1 MEKLS
6 AFLVKRKFAVIIIFT
21 AITVLCA
28 LAVPLGSV
36 NYSLVDY
43 LPESAQSTTAIG
55 VMKSEFGGAV
65 PNASVMISDVTIKEA
80 LEYKSRLAAV
90 EGVDSVSWLDDAVGE
105 DVLLS
110 TPVEFLDPGATR
122 SYYKDGSALF
132 SLTIASGMEQS
143 AVHAVRE
150 IIGVDNAVAGDAVN
164 IAAAQDMSVSE
175 VLKAFYILL
184 PLVLLVLILTTTS
197 WIEPLLYLITIGFAV
212 AVNMG
217 TTALLGETSFMTQS
231 ISPILQLAVSLDYAI
246 FLLHCFREYREE
258 YEPGRAMVL
267 AVKKS
272 LAAVAASAATTV
284 LGFLALI
291 FMRFR
296 IGPDLG
302 LNLAKGVVLSFL
314 FVMVFMPALT
324 LASVKL
330 LDRTAH
336 RRFIPE
342 LRGVGRKLVRI
353 SVPLLIAAAVIA
365 VPCYLAQSNAQFM
378 YGMGA
383 VAGSSRAGQDALKI
397 EEEFGKENLLALLVP
412 RGQTGKESELS
423 KTLHDMDD
431 VRRVVSYVDLV
442 GEEIPPDYLDRA
454 TLGRFYSDNYALFI
468 IYTDTTEESDGAFR
482 AVEDIRS
489 AAAMYYDGVYLAG
502 QSATLY
508 DIRNTVSAD
517 TKIVNLCAVIG
528 IFLTIL
534 VTFRSVSIP
543 LLLLFTIET
552 AIWLNLSIGY
562 FTGNTYNYIG
572 YLIIGTVQLGS
583 TVDYAIL
590 LTDRYLDLRREHPKK
605 EAAIRAL
612 GGNLLSILTSAAIL
626 SMAGFT
632 LSMTSTNPIVAELG
646 ELLGR
651 GTLLS
656 LAMVC
661 LVLPALLTVF
671 DGLIQKTTLN
681 HGFGKGRKS
690 P

>member
-1 MEKLS
+1 
-6 AFLVKRKFAVIIIFT
+6 
-21 AITVLCA
+21 
-28 LAVPLGSV
+28 
-36 NYSLVDY
+36 
-43 LPESAQSTTAIG
+43 
-55 VMKSEFGGAV
+55 
-65 PNASVMISDVTIKEA
+65 
-80 LEYKSRLAAV
+80 
-90 EGVDSVSWLDDAVGE
+90 
-105 DVLLS
+105 
-110 TPVEFLDPGATR
+110 
-122 SYYKDGSALF
+122 
-132 SLTIASGMEQS
+132 
-143 AVHAVRE
+143 
-150 IIGVDNAVAGDAVN
+150 
-164 IAAAQDMSVSE
+164 
-175 VLKAFYILL
+175 
-184 PLVLLVLILTTTS
+184 
-197 WIEPLLYLITIGFAV
+197 
-212 AVNMG
+212 
-217 TTALLGETSFMTQS
+217 
-231 ISPILQLAVSLDYAI
+231 
-246 FLLHCFREYREE
+246 
-258 YEPGRAMVL
+258 
-267 AVKKS
+267 
-272 LAAVAASAATTV
+272 
-284 LGFLALI
+284 
-291 FMRFR
+291 
-296 IGPDLG
+296 
-302 LNLAKGVVLSFL
+302 
-314 FVMVFMPALT
+314 
-324 LASVKL
+324 
-330 LDRTAH
+330 
-336 RRFIPE
+336 
-342 LRGVGRKLVRI
+342 
-353 SVPLLIAAAVIA
+353 
-365 VPCYLAQSNAQFM
+365 M

-605 EAAIRAL
+605 EAATRAL